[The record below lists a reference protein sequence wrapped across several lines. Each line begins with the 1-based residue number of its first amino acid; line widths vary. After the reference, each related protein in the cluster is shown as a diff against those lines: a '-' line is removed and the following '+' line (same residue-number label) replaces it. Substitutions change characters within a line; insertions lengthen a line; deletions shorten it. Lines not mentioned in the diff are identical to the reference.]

1 MSLHQIAAPTRRFVG
16 RSQRSLFK
24 GRRGSIL
31 DWRTILGGTTMF
43 TRKRWVMAEDGKLDL
58 LWNDLRRPG
67 VYLAIILLLSVVLKL
82 VIMICQPGTLGR
94 IGSNLYRLWRLTQDG
109 PI

>member
-1 MSLHQIAAPTRRFVG
+1 
-16 RSQRSLFK
+16 
-24 GRRGSIL
+24 
-31 DWRTILGGTTMF
+31 MF
-43 TRKRWVMAEDGKLDL
+43 TRKRWVMAEDGSLDL

-67 VYLAIILLLSVVLKL
+67 VYLAVILLLSIVLKL
-82 VIMICQPGTLGR
+82 AFMIRRPGTLGR